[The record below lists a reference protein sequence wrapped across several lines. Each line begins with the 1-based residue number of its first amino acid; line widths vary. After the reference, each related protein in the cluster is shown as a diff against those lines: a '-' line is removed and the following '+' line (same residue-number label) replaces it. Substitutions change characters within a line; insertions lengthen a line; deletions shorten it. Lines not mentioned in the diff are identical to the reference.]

1 MKKSLLVICTAITLV
16 AVLQSSITAP
26 KHTSKTSGSGIAT
39 QTSCTGCHGA
49 AVTGGTITLVGM
61 PTSVIAGQAY
71 TFSVHINDAKTSAAN
86 WGFAMTVASGV
97 LSTTNT
103 TYVGVTSGKLNAYHK
118 TPPAVTDTAYS
129 FTNVTWTAPATAGT
143 VAFKF
148 AGIAGNNNG
157 SSGGDHSYKGTAS
170 ITVALPT
177 PVKMSSFDAAL
188 VANKV
193 NLKWASASEVNTN
206 NFVVERSIDGVN
218 YVSAGTVK
226 AVGNSLNLQV
236 YSFSEDAIALSGT
249 VYYRL
254 KIVDNNGA
262 ASYSDVKSVSIKS
275 TQSSVISVYP
285 NPLSAGQDLK
295 VKYLASKSDKVT
307 FTLISAAGKRVVN
320 TAASVNEGT
329 NELSLSVGHLAAGTY
344 YLSTNNSAKKQAV
357 IVQ

>member
-26 KHTSKTSGSGIAT
+26 KSLSHASGSSVAT
-39 QTSCTGCHGA
+39 STSCTGCHGA
-49 AVTGGTITLVGM
+49 AVTGGSITLVGM

-71 TFSVHINDAKTSAAN
+71 TFSVHLNDAKTTAVD

-103 TYVGVTSGKLNAYHK
+103 VVGITTSKLNAYHK
-118 TPPAVTDTAYS
+118 SAPKLTADTA
-129 FTNVTWTAPATAGT
+129 FTYTNITWTAPATAGT

-148 AGIAGNNNG
+148 AGIAGNG
-157 SSGGDHSYKGTAS
+157 SGSGGDHSYKGTAS